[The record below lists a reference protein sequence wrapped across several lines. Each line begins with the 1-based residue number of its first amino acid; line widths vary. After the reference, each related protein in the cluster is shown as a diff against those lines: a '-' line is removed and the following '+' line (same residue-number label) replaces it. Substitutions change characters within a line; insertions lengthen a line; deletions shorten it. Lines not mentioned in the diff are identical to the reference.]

1 MGHLFNIY
9 LFGVEVMSKKKIA
22 LIIFIMCA
30 GSYTLGSIN
39 KPSFK
44 EIIYAVCSKAQGYQE
59 VLN

>member
-9 LFGVEVMSKKKIA
+9 LCGVEVMSKKKFTLIMLSMYA
-22 LIIFIMCA
+22 LGFI
-30 GSYTLGSIN
+30 SSEYRQ
-39 KPSFK
+39 